1 MIPLRR
7 PSSWLLPCA
16 VLAAVL
22 AGCSSSPSSSSP
34 SSSTPSTS
42 TPSSSSAAADPEP
55 ATPGSPL
62 LGGLDVCRLP
72 TAAQV
77 GSVTGIDASA
87 TTRRLTLLPGYA
99 GPVDA
104 CGFGPSFASS
114 TFGVAVGLAPATR
127 ADVVRQGGRPV
138 AVGAVGRARLG
149 AGEATVRFLKGRTL
163 VALRADRVAG
173 EASPLP
179 RLLRAAR
186 QVADQVPADPPAA
199 SRQSVGR
206 CAGLA
211 EDAVA
216 GVLGATPQL
225 SRSLAYADRSAE
237 CSWATGARRPRT
249 LGVTLY
255 TNAQA
260 GPFLAQQRTIGPS
273 TDVPR
278 VPGDAFTTGTAAYVV
293 AGDGQAAV
301 VSGRFGARPGP
312 GRPLPVTPRL
322 TALLREVAAQLS

>member
-16 VLAAVL
+16 ALAVVL
-22 AGCSSSPSSSSP
+22 AGCSSSPSSPSSPSPTSSSSSSP
-34 SSSTPSTS
+34 SSSS
-42 TPSSSSAAADPEP
+42 ADPEP
-55 ATPGSPL
+55 ATPASPL

-72 TAAQV
+72 STAQV
-77 GSVTGIDASA
+77 RSVTGIDASA

-99 GPVDA
+99 GPVDI
-104 CGFGPSFASS
+104 CGFGPSFESS
-114 TFGVAVGLAPATR
+114 TFGVAVGLAAATR
-127 ADVVRQGGRPV
+127 ADVVRTGGRV
-138 AVGAVGRARLG
+138 VDVGAVGRARQS
-149 AGEATVRFLKGRTL
+149 ADEATVRFLKGTTL
-163 VALRADRVAG
+163 VQLRADRVAG
-173 EASPLP
+173 EAAPLP

-186 QVADQVPADPPAA
+186 QVADQVPPDPPAD
-199 SRQSVGR
+199 SRQTVGR

-211 EDAVA
+211 GDTVA

-237 CSWATGARRPRT
+237 CSWATGVRRPRT
-249 LGVTLY
+249 LAVTLY

-273 TDVPR
+273 TDVPG

-301 VSGRFGARPGP
+301 VSGRFGARRAA
-312 GRPLPVTPRL
+312 GRPLPVTPEL
-322 TALLREVAAQLS
+322 TALLRDVAAQLS